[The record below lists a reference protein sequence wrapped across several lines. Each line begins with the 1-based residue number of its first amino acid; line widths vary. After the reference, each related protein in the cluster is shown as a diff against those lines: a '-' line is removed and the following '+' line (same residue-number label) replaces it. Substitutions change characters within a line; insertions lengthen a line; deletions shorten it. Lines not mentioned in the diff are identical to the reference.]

1 MAIVLHQRST
11 IIDTAISVHTSLNF
25 HFSHASAIYIRCTR
39 TAGHCTHA
47 AHSSSIAPSPL
58 SSIARLCTHGGGV
71 CVCLCCYGLGGDP
84 WYKDQRQACHQ
95 QEPAVALFLKHMTGK
110 CEWYKGR
117 RLGAKTMIW
126 RMDLLSLRF
135 RMLPAVERDAF
146 RTQSAAALAQKK
158 TERAAILHNLRS
170 APSESGK
177 ASANAYAAHLSD
189 RVQACAWHKG

>member
-1 MAIVLHQRST
+1 M
-11 IIDTAISVHTSLNF
+11 
-25 HFSHASAIYIRCTR
+25 
-39 TAGHCTHA
+39 THA
-47 AHSSSIAPSPL
+47 AAPWHN
-58 SSIARLCTHGGGV
+58 RF
-71 CVCLCCYGLGGDP
+71 CYLGRGWALTVVGCAFAFAAMAP
-84 WYKDQRQACHQ
+84 TVVRGKKASGRRVTNKSLQLRRTPHAF
-95 QEPAVALFLKHMTGK
+95 ALFLKHMTGK
-110 CEWYKGR
+110 RAWYKGR
-117 RLGAKTMIW
+117 RLRAKTMIW